1 MQVQNISNQPN
12 FKGNIILVGE
22 FSAVP
27 TKLIRNAVPKL
38 KELMEKK
45 PYDLFI
51 EQQRSKG
58 IVSVYVQKEKD
69 FMRNKGLKSL
79 VMMKDSEDFY
89 EKCAEYVIK
98 EQDKKI
104 LANPT
109 TGQKIKNIF
118 DKISTKFVSVMQDK
132 DEV

>member
-51 EQQRSKG
+51 EQHRSKG
-58 IVSVYVQKEKD
+58 VVSVYAQKEKD
-69 FMRNKGLKSL
+69 FMKNKGLKSL

-109 TGQKIKNIF
+109 TGQKIKNFF